1 MGKWKRTFLYQ
12 VLPYNHYIKGISLL
26 VWLCFHIYELRELKW
41 SLLFLPVCPPNIRTT
56 QNSRVLITPGPFP
69 VDSPSAANNET
80 AVQEAPWRNT
90 MLLWLCCPGSS
101 LSSPL
106 PQGICTAHPHCH
118 LTQWAFKN
126 YCYLKT
132 IPFVFPYLK
141 MEAERCFRWENWT
154 RDVEPLMEL
163 KRVLRTLRVKER

>member
-80 AVQEAPWRNT
+80 VQFRRPLGGIPCCSGCAVQVPPSPAHCPRAFALPILTVIWHSGLLKITVTWKPFPLCFHTWR
-90 MLLWLCCPGSS
+90 WR
-101 LSSPL
+101 
-106 PQGICTAHPHCH
+106 Q
-118 LTQWAFKN
+118 
-126 YCYLKT
+126 
-132 IPFVFPYLK
+132 
-141 MEAERCFRWENWT
+141 
-154 RDVEPLMEL
+154 RDVSDEKIEHGM
-163 KRVLRTLRVKER
+163 